1 MRPVRRVIAVLAATA
16 MFVAGLWT
24 TQPGTAVAANN
35 LGLKTIP
42 FRIINN
48 SGKSGRLFLYVVGNV
63 PSMGGK
69 SYFVSN
75 VNGDLTI
82 VPKIDPPGM
91 SLGLDLG
98 TATTIDVQ
106 LPQLTAARIYF
117 SIGQGLLVM
126 ATAEG
131 APPSAPPGWVPQDPN
146 FNTYFDFAEF
156 TWLDDAGGPFVST
169 LGMNATQ
176 VDMFAIPFLLALK
189 GKNDA
194 GTVITRRSGFN
205 DLKARDKIFGD
216 LLKAGHPWTNL
227 IMKRNKR
234 ADALRVVAPYLG
246 IQPLGVFPTNFLAQ
260 YINQVWQKYTTE
272 ILNAESE
279 GHTYAGGV
287 AGGELV
293 FHDMAVPGDPPFK
306 FVKPSTET
314 AFRNEL
320 QPIPNP
326 PGPGPGA
333 RARAIA
339 ALLGAAF
346 MRTNLLTSTDLNAC
360 VVAGFYVSAPINEYA
375 EGFHKYALDHLA
387 YSFGYDDTCEQSS
400 FIQIHDPEM
409 MTITLQKF

>member
-1 MRPVRRVIAVLAATA
+1 MTRLVRRATAVLVVAVLIAAGVWTA
-16 MFVAGLWT
+16 SPAI
-24 TQPGTAVAANN
+24 AVAANN

-42 FRIINN
+42 FRIVNN
-48 SGKSGRLFLYVVGNV
+48 TGKSTNLFLYVVGLV
-63 PSMGGK
+63 PSQGNK
-69 SYFVSN
+69 AYFLSN

-82 VPKIDPPGM
+82 VPKADPPGV
-91 SLGLDLG
+91 SLGLNLG
-98 TATTIDVQ
+98 KGKTIDVQ

-117 SIGQGLLVM
+117 SFDQGLLVQ

-131 APPSAPPGWVPQDPN
+131 APPSSPPGWVPQDPN

-156 TWLDDAGGPFVST
+156 TWVDDAAGPFVST

-194 GTVITRRSGFN
+194 GNVITRRSGFSS
-205 DLKARDKIFGD
+205 KGARDKIFGD
-216 LLKAGHPWTNL
+216 LIKAGQPWTNL
-227 IMKRNKR
+227 ILKRNPT
-234 ADALRVVAPYLG
+234 ADPLRVVSPYLG
-246 IQPLGVFPTNFLAQ
+246 IAPMSKFPANFLDQ
-260 YINQVWQKYTTE
+260 YINQVWQKYTTAT
-272 ILNAESE
+272 LVGMSE
-279 GHTYAGGV
+279 GHTYHGMVV
-287 AGGELV
+287 AGELV
-293 FHDMAVPGDPPFK
+293 FTDQGGGDPQFK

-339 ALLGAAF
+339 ALLGAAL
-346 MRTNLLTSTDLNAC
+346 MRTNLLTSTNLNAC
-360 VVAGFYVSAPINEYA
+360 VVAGFYVSAPINQYA
-375 EGFHKYALDHLA
+375 EGFHKYALNHLA
-387 YSFGYDDTCEQSS
+387 YSFGYDDTCNQSS

>member
-1 MRPVRRVIAVLAATA
+1 MTRLVRRATAVLVVAVLIAAG
-16 MFVAGLWT
+16 VWT
-24 TQPGTAVAANN
+24 VSPDVAVAANN

-42 FRIINN
+42 FRIINS
-48 SGKSGRLFLYVVGNV
+48 SGKAGRLFLYVVGIV
-63 PSMGGK
+63 PTAGNK
-69 SYFVSN
+69 AYFVSN

-82 VPKIDPPGM
+82 VPKADPPGV

-98 TATTIDVQ
+98 TAKTIDVM

-117 SIGQGLLVM
+117 SIGQGLLVQ

-169 LGMNATQ
+169 LGINATQ

-194 GTVITRRSGFN
+194 GNVIVRRSGFN
-205 DLKARDKIFGD
+205 LLKARDKIFGE
-216 LLKAGHPWTNL
+216 LIRAGQPWSAL
-227 IMKRNKR
+227 ILKRNST
-234 ADALRVVAPYLG
+234 ADPLRVVSPYLG
-246 IQPLGVFPTNFLAQ
+246 IAPMGKFPANFLDQ
-260 YINQVWQKYTTE
+260 YISQVWQKYVADT
-272 ILNAESE
+272 LVGQSE
-279 GHTYAGGV
+279 GHIFHGMV
-287 AGGELV
+287 VGGELV
-293 FHDMAVPGDPPFK
+293 FTDQGGGDAPFK

-333 RARAIA
+333 RYRAIA
-339 ALLGAAF
+339 ALLGASF
-346 MRTNLLTSTDLNAC
+346 MRTNLLTSTNLNAC
-360 VVAGFYVSAPINEYA
+360 VVAGFYVSAPINHYA
-375 EGFHKYALDHLA
+375 RLFHKYAMDHLA

-409 MTITLQKF
+409 LTITLQKF